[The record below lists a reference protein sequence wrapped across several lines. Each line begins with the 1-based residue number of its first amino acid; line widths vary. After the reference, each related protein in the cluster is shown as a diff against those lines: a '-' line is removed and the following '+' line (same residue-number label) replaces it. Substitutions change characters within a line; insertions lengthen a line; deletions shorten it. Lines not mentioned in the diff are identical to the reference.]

1 MRIGFDAKR
10 AFHNRTGLGNY
21 SRWVLEG
28 LSGRFPEAELL
39 GFNPKAGAA
48 WSQPPVAV
56 RECRPKGVCT
66 LWPGLWRRGGVVRDL
81 KRENVSLYHGLSN
94 ELPAGLPAHIGSVVS
109 IHDLIF
115 ERFPQ
120 WYKPIDR
127 HTYRL
132 KFRSA
137 ARGAHRVLALSEQTR
152 RDLIEFY
159 GIAPERIELHYQSC
173 HRDFQVEPER
183 LDKASTTAA
192 AHCREW
198 GYPADFVLYVGTVE
212 PRKNLLTLLKA
223 LGPLDLPLVVVGAG
237 GAYRKECQA
246 WAEQAGMASR
256 VQWYDRLPQGH
267 LPELYRAAMMLVYP
281 SYFEGF
287 GIPIL
292 EALFSGCPVVTS
304 AGGVFPETGGPGS
317 VYVDPGSVE
326 GVRAAVIDVAEDAA
340 RRAQMRSLGHRYAW
354 EHFEPNTLID
364 KLYQTYHTVVD
375 EVKTLR

>member
-28 LSGRFPEAELL
+28 LSQRFPEATLL
-39 GFNPKAGAA
+39 AFNPKKGEA
-48 WSQPPVAV
+48 WRQPPEAL
-56 RECRPKGVCT
+56 RECLPQGMCA
-66 LWPGLWRRGGVVRDL
+66 LWPNLWRSGGLVRDL
-81 KRENVSLYHGLSN
+81 KQEDVALYHGLSN
-94 ELPAGLPAHIGSVVS
+94 ELPAGLPKNIGSVVS

-127 HTYRL
+127 FTYGV

-137 ARGAHRVLALSEQTR
+137 ARRAHRVLALSEQTR

-159 GIAPERIELHYQSC
+159 GIDPERIELHYQSC
-173 HRDFQVEPER
+173 QADFQVEPER
-183 LDKASTTAA
+183 IESAQLKAVER
-192 AHCREW
+192 CREW
-198 GYPADFVLYVGTVE
+198 GYPSDFVLSVGTVE
-212 PRKNLLTLLKA
+212 PRKNLITLLKA
-223 LGPLDLPLVVVGAG
+223 LEPLGLPLVVVGAG
-237 GAYRKECQA
+237 GGYRKECQD
-246 WAEQAGMASR
+246 WAAKAGMASR
-256 VQWYDRLPQGH
+256 VHWFDRLPPGH

-304 AGGVFPETGGPGS
+304 SGGVFPETGGPGS
-317 VYVDPGSVE
+317 VYVDPGSVDS
-326 GVRAAVIDVAEDAA
+326 VRAAVGSVAEDAA
-340 RRAQMRSLGHRYAW
+340 RRAQMRSAGLRHAW
-354 EHFEPNTLID
+354 EHFEPKALLNGLFS
-364 KLYQTYHTVVD
+364 TYRAVV
-375 EVKTLR
+375 EEA